1 MGEKNTR
8 FGDVESERNYW
19 MIPMDF
25 ETYSFSDM
33 KKELA
38 HNKAIRWGIRA
49 KPIHDKKTNTYK
61 LNTSSL
67 VKKIKKD

>member
-1 MGEKNTR
+1 
-8 FGDVESERNYW
+8 

-38 HNKAIRWGIRA
+38 HNKAIRWGIGA
-49 KPIHDKKTNTYK
+49 NPIHDKKTNTYK
-61 LNTSSL
+61 LNASSSL